1 MSIPSV
7 KPLVTSISNLVAD
20 RIGLMPGKALQDAIE
35 EVGGDDLGAL
45 IRALETSDESS
56 PAWQAIM
63 RTLMIGETYFFRQRA
78 QLNWLRQAVM
88 PDLLKQH
95 SNS

>member
-1 MSIPSV
+1 MSIPSI

-45 IRALETSDESS
+45 VRALETSDEGS
-56 PAWQAIM
+56 PA
-63 RTLMIGETYFFRQRA
+63 
-78 QLNWLRQAVM
+78 
-88 PDLLKQH
+88 
-95 SNS
+95 